1 MQGTRIFIWR
11 QVSGHACCN
20 LSNET
25 SFEITLSVM
34 ANEDLSQ
41 FEALL
46 GRLMSPE
53 NNARQ
58 QAEV

>member
-1 MQGTRIFIWR
+1 
-11 QVSGHACCN
+11 
-20 LSNET
+20 
-25 SFEITLSVM
+25 M

-58 QAEV
+58 QAEVWKINVYTSFLIDVILTI